1 MTELER
7 KILQTFA
14 EAFPGMTEAEK
25 DRLLCFGEGMATMAD
40 ARTQPRASCRGAT
53 RKEGGAML
61 PYERTRIERALAVVG
76 RNGRLVLLDDYY
88 TDEERKELLKALEL
102 LTAEAAGK

>member
-1 MTELER
+1 
-7 KILQTFA
+7 
-14 EAFPGMTEAEK
+14 
-25 DRLLCFGEGMATMAD
+25 
-40 ARTQPRASCRGAT
+40 
-53 RKEGGAML
+53 ML
-61 PYERTRIERALAVVG
+61 PYERARIERALAVVG